1 MTLHDDDRGL
11 AVWVI
16 RRRWWVLVG
25 WLAILAVLA
34 PLAGRVEHRL
44 DVSARVAGSESAR
57 VEEMLRDRFVSPFAR
72 HAVLVVRGLPSPRS
86 PAGDSLLSAI
96 LEEVAAIPG
105 VTGTI
110 SYRDADDTIFV
121 SSRGGDTFAIVGIDP
136 GDSAPDVMVAPLR
149 AASSRIADALRRQY
163 PEVALLWTGDV
174 ALNYDIRITSAD
186 QAEAAEQRVLPLT
199 LVMLFI
205 AFGAAVAA
213 LLPVIVAGAAITLA
227 FGVAVVITAYAPLS
241 ILLQNIVT
249 MLGLGLG
256 IDYAL
261 LMVSRFREELA
272 GGHTAH
278 VAAAR
283 AARGAGHTVL
293 LSAVAVLI
301 GFAALVFIPL
311 NELRAVAIGGA
322 LVVTAAALTAVLP
335 LPALLALLGHR
346 VDRGHVRGLARLT
359 PAGKGGD
366 GRRWRRWA
374 AWVAAHP
381 WAVLVIA
388 GLPVVWLAA
397 QSRRIDTS
405 LPRVNWLPPT
415 MESAQALAA
424 LDSMD
429 RAGVV
434 HALRIVVEFPPGIS
448 VIEPDGWSA
457 VARLTHAVGSDA
469 RVARAQSL
477 PVLVPIERP
486 TLNDVSLIPHRL
498 VSAFT
503 SLDQRAAVIELL
515 PVSTLDFPALTQ
527 LVRDLRA
534 RDVESLTGV
543 RGSRLSIGGMPAF
556 NADYEDA
563 IAGRVWLVVA
573 LVIGGT
579 LIALLIGFRSVL
591 VPLKALA
598 LNLISVAAA
607 LGAVVLVFQ
616 DGHGASLLGAPVMGS
631 LFPALPALVFCIVF
645 GLSMDYEVFLV
656 ARVREARQAGMTE
669 EEAMAEG
676 LARTGGVITSAA
688 AIMIVVFGAFTLG
701 DFLMIKVLGFAL
713 AVAVLL
719 DATIVRLA
727 IGPALLRLAGR
738 WNWWPSQLVVVAPKG
753 RSSPPRSVTRRS
765 FTKPNSLAGVE
776 NSIAVDDT

>member
-1 MTLHDDDRGL
+1 MTPHDDDRGL
-11 AVWVI
+11 AARVI
-16 RRRWWVLVG
+16 KHRWWVLG
-25 WLAILAVLA
+25 AWLVIVAVLA

-57 VEEMLRDRFVSPFAR
+57 VDEMLRDRFFSPFAR
-72 HAVLVVRGLPSPRS
+72 HAVLVVRGAPSPLT
-86 PAGDSLLSAI
+86 PDGDSLLSAI
-96 LEEVAAIPG
+96 LEEVGAIPG
-105 VTGTI
+105 VTGTV
-110 SYRDADDTIFV
+110 SYLDAQDTIFV
-121 SSRGGDTFAIVGIDP
+121 SSSGGETFVIVGIDP
-136 GDSAPDVMVAPLR
+136 GDSAPDVMVPPLR
-149 AASSRIADALRRQY
+149 DAAGRIADELRARY
-163 PEVALLWTGDV
+163 PQVALQWTGDV
-174 ALNYDIRITSAD
+174 ALNYDIRITSAE
-186 QAEAAEQRVLPLT
+186 QAEAAERRVLPLT
-199 LVMLFI
+199 LIMLVI
-205 AFGAAVAA
+205 AFGAVVAA
-213 LLPVIVAGAAITLA
+213 LLPIVVAGAAITLA
-227 FGVAVVITAYAPLS
+227 FGAAVVITAYAPLS

-272 GGHTAH
+272 GGHPAH

-293 LSAVAVLI
+293 LSAAAVLI

-335 LPALLALLGHR
+335 LPALLAVLGRR
-346 VDRGHVRGLARLT
+346 VDQGRVRALAHVPG
-359 PAGKGGD
+359 AGSGGD

-381 WAVLVIA
+381 RAVLVIA
-388 GLPVVWLAA
+388 GLPVLWLAA
-397 QSRRIDTS
+397 QARRMDTS

-415 MESAQALAA
+415 MESAQALAT
-424 LDSMD
+424 LDAMG
-429 RAGVV
+429 RAGIVQS
-434 HALRIVVEFPPGIS
+434 LRVVVEFPAGTS
-448 VIEPDGWSA
+448 VLEPDGWSA
-457 VARLTHAVGSDA
+457 VARLTRALESDP

-477 PVLVPIERP
+477 PLLTGIERP
-486 TLNDVSLIPHRL
+486 TLNDVSLLPRRL
-498 VSAFT
+498 VSTFT
-503 SLDQRAAVIELL
+503 SRDQLAAVIEIL
-515 PVSTLDFPALTQ
+515 PASTLDFPTLTQ

-534 RDVESLTGV
+534 RDPATLAGV
-543 RGSRLSIGGMPAF
+543 PGARLSIGGMPAF

-579 LIALLIGFRSVL
+579 LVALLIGFRSVL

-616 DGHGASLLGAPVMGS
+616 DGHGASMLGAPVMGS
-631 LFPALPALVFCIVF
+631 LFPALPTLVFCIVF

-719 DATIVRLA
+719 DATVVRLA

-738 WNWWPSQLVVVAPKG
+738 WNWWPSKLFVVG
-753 RSSPPRSVTRRS
+753 RM
-765 FTKPNSLAGVE
+765 
-776 NSIAVDDT
+776 IAQPTSAT

>member
-1 MTLHDDDRGL
+1 MTPHDDDRGL
-11 AVWVI
+11 AARVI
-16 RRRWWVLVG
+16 KHRWWALGAWLVMV
-25 WLAILAVLA
+25 AVLA

-72 HAVLVVRGLPSPRS
+72 HAVLVVRGAPSPLT

-96 LEEVAAIPG
+96 LEDVVAIPG
-105 VTGTI
+105 VTGTV
-110 SYRDADDTIFV
+110 SYLDAQDTIFV
-121 SSRGGDTFAIVGIDP
+121 SSSGGETFVIVGIDP
-136 GDSAPDVMVAPLR
+136 GDSAPDVMVPPLR
-149 AASSRIADALRRQY
+149 DAAGRIAGELRARY
-163 PEVALLWTGDV
+163 PQVALQWTGDV
-174 ALNYDIRITSAD
+174 ALNYDIRITSAE
-186 QAEAAEQRVLPLT
+186 QAEAAERRVLPLT
-199 LVMLFI
+199 LIMLVI
-205 AFGAAVAA
+205 AFGAVVAA
-213 LLPVIVAGAAITLA
+213 FLPIVVAGAAITLA

-272 GGHTAH
+272 AGHGAQ

-293 LSAVAVLI
+293 LSAAAVLI
-301 GFAALVFIPL
+301 GFGALMFIPL
-311 NELRAVAIGGA
+311 NELRAVAVGGA

-335 LPALLALLGHR
+335 LPALLAVLGRR
-346 VDRGHVRGLARLT
+346 VDQGRVRALAHM
-359 PAGKGGD
+359 PGEGPGGD

-374 AWVAAHP
+374 ARVAAHP
-381 WAVLVIA
+381 RAVLVIA
-388 GLPVVWLAA
+388 GLPVLWLAA
-397 QSRRIDTS
+397 QARRMDTS

-415 MESAQALAA
+415 MESAQALAT
-424 LDSMD
+424 LDTMG
-429 RAGVV
+429 RAGIVQS
-434 HALRIVVEFPPGIS
+434 LRVVVEFPAGTS
-448 VIEPDGWSA
+448 VLEPDGWSA
-457 VARLTHAVGSDA
+457 VARLTRALESDA

-477 PVLVPIERP
+477 PLLTGIERP
-486 TLNDVSLIPHRL
+486 TLNDVSLLPNGL
-498 VSAFT
+498 LSTFT
-503 SLDQRAAVIELL
+503 SRDQRAAVIEIL
-515 PVSTLDFPALTQ
+515 PASTLDFPTLTQ

-534 RDVESLTGV
+534 RDPETLAGV
-543 RGSRLSIGGMPAF
+543 PGARLSIGGMPAF

-579 LIALLIGFRSVL
+579 LVALLIGFRSVL

-656 ARVREARQAGMTE
+656 ARVREARQSGMAE
-669 EEAMAEG
+669 AEAMAEG

-738 WNWWPSQLVVVAPKG
+738 WNWWPSRLLVLAPAADG
-753 RSSPPRSVTRRS
+753 S
-765 FTKPNSLAGVE
+765 
-776 NSIAVDDT
+776 